1 MQKGNKMSESEN
13 NSGFAPGEL
22 VETLKRE
29 NERLATELDERSAR
43 HASALEELEQDATRQ
58 RNRLENAVRL
68 RQEQHQI
75 AQAQVRGLKGLVERM
90 LGTIGEVDQAD
101 KTDEFFLYTMRRV
114 FAVARM
120 KGNAQEARHV
130 ADEMG
135 LLELFEEVMADS
147 HYEVQERENED
158 AELTKW
164 RAIRQVIEWQDFSM
178 RQRHPMEACY
188 TSLWREASRIAQ
200 QAGYCDEFQTI
211 ASWFGIP
218 TEFDF
223 RYSGTVRV
231 YVDGW
236 FEVDVEGDTYGDG
249 QPDAY
254 DEISHINLSDR
265 LDELDVTA
273 EWTDYSIED

>member
-1 MQKGNKMSESEN
+1 MSESEN
-13 NSGFAPGEL
+13 NHGFAPGEL
-22 VETLKRE
+22 VETLRAE
-29 NERLATELDERSAR
+29 NSRLASELDERSAR
-43 HASALEELEQDATRQ
+43 HASALEEMEADASRQ
-58 RNRLENAVRL
+58 RRRMETAVRL

-75 AQAQVRGLKGLVERM
+75 AQAQVRGLTDLVERM
-90 LGTIGEVDQAD
+90 RGTIGEVDQAD
-101 KTDEFFLYTMRRV
+101 KTDEYFLYTMRRV
-114 FAVARM
+114 FAVARI
-120 KGNAQEARHV
+120 KGNASEARHV

-164 RAIRQVIEWQDFSM
+164 RAIRQVIEWQDYSM
-178 RQRHPMEACY
+178 RQRHPMEGCY
-188 TSLWREASRIAQ
+188 TDLWKEASRIAQ

-218 TEFDF
+218 TNFDF

-231 YVDGW
+231 YVEGW
-236 FEVDVEGDTYGDG
+236 FDVDVDGETYGDG

-254 DEISHINLSDR
+254 DEISHISLGDR
-265 LDELDVTA
+265 LDELDITA
-273 EWTDYSIED
+273 EWQDYSIED